1 MLIDDLYRS
10 DSWQIMAVLA
20 ELHQRMF
27 VPMVGG
33 VDPFL
38 FLGGVDKNMRGVRKP
53 DGEMERPR
61 DRS

>member
-1 MLIDDLYRS
+1 MVDVYRPFRS
-10 DSWQIMAVLA
+10 DSWQYA

-33 VDPFL
+33 FDPF
-38 FLGGVDKNMRGVRKP
+38 FFGGGKNMRGVRKP